1 MATFKQHMI
10 YTRTNILTNIGWPFL
25 DSDKERE
32 LKEGRK
38 KARVPALPKSTSV
51 DGSDMISD

>member
-1 MATFKQHMI
+1 MQE
-10 YTRTNILTNIGWPFL
+10 LLIGHLFLLRLKIPFRGGEGTA
-25 DSDKERE
+25 DKERE